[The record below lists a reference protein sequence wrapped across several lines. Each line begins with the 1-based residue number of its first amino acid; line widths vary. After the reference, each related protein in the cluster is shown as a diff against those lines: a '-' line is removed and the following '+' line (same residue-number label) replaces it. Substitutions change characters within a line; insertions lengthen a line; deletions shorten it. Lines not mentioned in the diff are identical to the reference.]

1 MATYR
6 DVIFWGGA
14 TDGDCEATAIRARLL
29 GMVIELGDDDKRPD
43 KMTAFYEADGGGIIV
58 YEVDCFEATN
68 EWSPVGGALRRLK
81 RRDAGMRRIWSGL
94 SCSVR

>member
-6 DVIFWGGA
+6 DVMFWSGA
-14 TDGDCEATAIRARLL
+14 TDGNCEATVIRARLL

-58 YEVDCFEATN
+58 YEVECWEAD
-68 EWSPVGGALRRLK
+68 RRMIARW
-81 RRDAGMRRIWSGL
+81 RRVASLEDVRRRYAAYLERLGL
-94 SCSVR
+94 

>member
-6 DVIFWGGA
+6 DVIFWNGA
-14 TDGDCEATAIRARLL
+14 TGGDCEATVIRARLL

-58 YEVDCFEATN
+58 YEVECWEADGRMTAR
-68 EWSPVGGALRRLK
+68 WWRVALLEETRRRYAAYLD
-81 RRDAGMRRIWSGL
+81 RL
-94 SCSVR
+94 EL

>member
-6 DVIFWGGA
+6 DVMFWSGA
-14 TDGDCEATAIRARLL
+14 TDGDCEAAVIRARLL

-58 YEVDCFEATN
+58 YEVECWEAD
-68 EWSPVGGALRRLK
+68 RRMIARW
-81 RRDAGMRRIWSGL
+81 RRVASLEETRRSYAAFL
-94 SCSVR
+94 ERLEL